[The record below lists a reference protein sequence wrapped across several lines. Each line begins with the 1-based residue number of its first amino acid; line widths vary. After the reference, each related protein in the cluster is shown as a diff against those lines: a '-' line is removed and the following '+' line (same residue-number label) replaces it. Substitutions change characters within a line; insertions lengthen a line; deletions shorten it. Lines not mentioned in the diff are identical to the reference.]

1 MKLRRTAPSAAVLAA
16 ALALAACASLA
27 PPHERPVAPVAE
39 LFPLTPAGETGAPAT
54 ERPWPDFFGGDE
66 RLRRLIELALA
77 NNRDLRIAVL
87 NIEAARAQAGVVQ
100 ADRWPTVNVA
110 VTGNRLPS
118 AEGADISSLYTAGL
132 SVTAFE
138 LDLFGRVRSAGD
150 AALARLSA
158 NESARQAAHIALVA
172 SVASQHVALA
182 ADESLI
188 ALTRRTLE
196 SRQESLRLLE
206 LRYRYGTASEVDL
219 RTSQTAV
226 ESARTALL
234 QQERQRALDRNA
246 LELLVGQ
253 PLPADL
259 PAPAPF
265 DPQSLTDVPAGL
277 PADVLLERPDVRQA
291 EEQLRAAEANIGV
304 ARAAF
309 FPRITL
315 TGSVGVASTELSG
328 LFTAGRTAWT
338 FMPQLVGPLFDA
350 GRTRANLEFT
360 QAQRDIA
367 VAQYEGAVQSAF
379 RDVADVLA
387 GRATLGEQVRSA
399 RALADA
405 EEARFRLIDLR
416 FRNGV
421 AGSLELLDAQRSLF
435 SAQQQRVAAEAQL
448 LQNRIA
454 AYRALGGGWAS

>member
-1 MKLRRTAPSAAVLAA
+1 M
-16 ALALAACASLA
+16 
-27 PPHERPVAPVAE
+27 
-39 LFPLTPAGETGAPAT
+39 
-54 ERPWPDFFGGDE
+54 
-66 RLRRLIELALA
+66 
-77 NNRDLRIAVL
+77 
-87 NIEAARAQAGVVQ
+87 
-100 ADRWPTVNVA
+100 
-110 VTGNRLPS
+110 
-118 AEGADISSLYTAGL
+118 
-132 SVTAFE
+132 
-138 LDLFGRVRSAGD
+138 
-150 AALARLSA
+150 
-158 NESARQAAHIALVA
+158 
-172 SVASQHVALA
+172 
-182 ADESLI
+182 I

-234 QQERQRALDRNA
+234 QQERQRAVDRNA

-291 EEQLRAAEANIGV
+291 EEQLRAAEADIGV

-315 TGSVGVASTELSG
+315 TGSVGVASTDLTG
-328 LFTAGRTAWT
+328 LFNAGGSAWT
-338 FMPQLVGPLFDA
+338 FMPQLIAPLFDA
-350 GRTRANLEFT
+350 GRNRANLQFT

-367 VAQYEGAVQSAF
+367 VAQYEGTVQSAF

-387 GRATLGEQVRSA
+387 GRATLGEEVRSA

-454 AYRALGGGWAS
+454 AYRALGGGWSS

>member
-1 MKLRRTAPSAAVLAA
+1 MKLHRPAACTTLAA
-16 ALALAACASLA
+16 ALLLAGCASLA
-27 PPHERPVAPVAE
+27 PPHERPAAPVARQ
-39 LFPLTPAGETGAPAT
+39 FPLTPAGETGAPAT
-54 ERPWPDFFGGDE
+54 ERPWREFFGTDE

-77 NNRDLRIAVL
+77 NNRDLRVAVL
-87 NIEAARAQAGVVQ
+87 NIEAARAQAGVVR
-100 ADRWPTVNVA
+100 ADRWPTVNAA
-110 VTGNRLPS
+110 VTGNRQPS
-118 AEGADISSLYTAGL
+118 ASGDGTSSVYSAGL
-132 SVTAFE
+132 AVTAFE
-138 LDLFGRVRSAGD
+138 LDLFGRVRSATD

-158 NESARQAAHIALVA
+158 SEAARQAAHIALVA
-172 SVASQHVALA
+172 AVASQHVALA
-182 ADESLI
+182 ADDALI

-196 SRQESLRLLE
+196 SRQESLRLFE
-206 LRYRYGTASEVDL
+206 LRFQYGTASEVDL
-219 RTSQTAV
+219 RTGQTAV
-226 ESARTALL
+226 ETARTALL
-234 QQERQRALDRNA
+234 QQERQRALDQNA

-259 PAPAPF
+259 PPASF
-265 DPQSLTDVPAGL
+265 DPQTLADVPAGL
-277 PADVLLERPDVRQA
+277 PADVLLGRPDVRQA
-291 EEQLRAAEANIGV
+291 EEQLRAAEADIGI

-328 LFTAGRTAWT
+328 LFNAGRTAWT
-338 FMPQLVGPLFDA
+338 FMPQLLAPLFDA
-350 GRTRANLEFT
+350 GRNRANLQLT

-405 EEARFRLIDLR
+405 EEARFRLIELR
-416 FRNGV
+416 LRNGV
-421 AGSLELLDAQRSLF
+421 AGTLELLDAQRSLF
-435 SAQQQRVAAEAQL
+435 TAQQQLVQAQAQL

-454 AYRALGGGWAS
+454 AYRALGGGWSA

>member
-1 MKLRRTAPSAAVLAA
+1 VVVAVL
-16 ALALAACASLA
+16 ALALAGCASLA
-27 PPHERPVAPVAE
+27 PPHERPAAPVAE
-39 LFPLTPAGETGAPAT
+39 RFPQQAAADPGKPAT
-54 ERPWPDFFGGDE
+54 DVAWRDFFGHDP
-66 RLRRLIELALA
+66 RLQRLVELALA
-77 NNRDLRIAVL
+77 NNRDLRVAVL
-87 NIEAARAQAGVVQ
+87 NIEAARAQAGVAR
-100 ADRWPTVNVA
+100 ADRWPTVNAA
-110 VTGNRLPS
+110 VTGNRQPS
-118 AEGADISSLYTAGL
+118 SDGGTASVYSAGL
-132 SVTAFE
+132 AVSAFE
-138 LDLFGRVRSAGD
+138 LDLFGRVRSATD

-158 NESARQAAHIALVA
+158 SEAARQAAHTALVA
-172 SVASQHVALA
+172 AVAAQHVALA
-182 ADESLI
+182 ADDELI

-196 SRQESLRLLE
+196 TRQESQRLLDV
-206 LRYRYGTASEVDL
+206 RFKYGTASEVDL
-219 RTSQTAV
+219 RTGQTAV
-226 ESARTALL
+226 EAARTALL
-234 QQERQRALDRNA
+234 QLERQRALDHNA

-259 PAPAPF
+259 PATAPWN
-265 DPQSLTDVPAGL
+265 PQAMSDVPAGL
-277 PADVLLERPDVRQA
+277 PADVLLGRPDVRQA

-328 LFTAGRTAWT
+328 LFNAGRTAWT
-338 FMPQLVGPLFDA
+338 FVPQLLQPLFDA
-350 GRTRANLEFT
+350 GRNRANLQLT

-367 VAQYEGAVQSAF
+367 VAQYERAVQEAF

-387 GRATLGEQVRSA
+387 GRATLGQQVDSA

-405 EEARFRLIDLR
+405 EGARFRLIELR

-435 SAQQQRVAAEAQL
+435 SAQQQRVQAEAQL

-454 AYRALGGGWAS
+454 AYRALGGGAGA